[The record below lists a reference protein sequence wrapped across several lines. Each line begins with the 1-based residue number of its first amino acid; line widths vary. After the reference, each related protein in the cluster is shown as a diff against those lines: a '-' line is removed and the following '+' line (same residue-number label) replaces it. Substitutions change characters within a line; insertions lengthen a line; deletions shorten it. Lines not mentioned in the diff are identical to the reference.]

1 MLRWEMQKGILIIPK
16 SVKKN
21 RIHDNA
27 DLFDFS
33 LDEADMTDIQTLN
46 QMKRVIDL
54 NPDALGL

>member
-1 MLRWEMQKGILIIPK
+1 M
-16 SVKKN
+16 KKN

-33 LDEADMTDIQTLN
+33 LDEADMADIQALN